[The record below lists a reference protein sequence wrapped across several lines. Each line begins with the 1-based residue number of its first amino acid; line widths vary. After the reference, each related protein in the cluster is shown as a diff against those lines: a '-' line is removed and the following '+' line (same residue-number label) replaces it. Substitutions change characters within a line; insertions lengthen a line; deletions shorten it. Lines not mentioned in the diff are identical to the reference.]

1 MEKENMK
8 KQLNPISEG
17 LKYVPFFYL
26 LFILLFLSIGFI
38 MQTEQTLEMKKG
50 DEYRSLK
57 LDNINNDS
65 ATFTFDGEKITLKP
79 GKTSNVSV
87 RDFSWVTSSTSFELV
102 EIKDSSVTVEYSL
115 QTENNILFIVLY
127 SLIFAVVLSVAIALF
142 KFIRKPA
149 H

>member
-38 MQTEQTLEMKKG
+38 MQTEKDLEMKKG
-50 DEYRSLK
+50 VEYRSLK

-79 GKTSNVSV
+79 GKTSNISV
-87 RDFSWVTSSTSFELV
+87 RDVSWVTSSTSFELV

-127 SLIFAVVLSVAIALF
+127 SLIFAVVLSVAIVLF